1 MIQPLNYYSRV
12 VTGCCNCITKASSS
26 SIRIFFNPQLFLSGF
41 KNFHVHT
48 YPNSKRICA
57 STRIRIQSITLPSR
71 LLSRLVPIRRLSRPF
86 SVNAFRQ
93 EPIKWWAPDFGDVSE
108 TNGRE
113 TPRQSQSAHAWA
125 FTHVQLNDVS
135 GEYPSLKDRHWFL
148 LLKNKNITWIGKN
161 TTV

>member
-12 VTGCCNCITKASSS
+12 VTGFCNCITEASSS

-57 STRIRIQSITLPSR
+57 STRIRIQSSTLPSR

-86 SVNAFRQ
+86 SVNAFRCRNASAAHNNEAQ
-93 EPIKWWAPDFGDVSE
+93 GLGKFRSKREKECLARFPIKY
-108 TNGRE
+108 
-113 TPRQSQSAHAWA
+113 
-125 FTHVQLNDVS
+125 LS
-135 GEYPSLKDRHWFL
+135 GELSKCLY
-148 LLKNKNITWIGKN
+148 N
-161 TTV
+161 TVICIPYNFQNNCSTECH